1 MRKHVLTGII
11 FGISMALIGIA
22 ATPSHA
28 APLSGRRIVVD
39 PGHGGWDPGA
49 KGPTGLR
56 EKDVNLR
63 VATSLRNIL
72 VEYGGAQVKMTR
84 TDDRYLALTE
94 RARIANAWGGQRFIS
109 IHHNANNNRAING
122 TEVYSH
128 TNSSWASKDLRNKV
142 QARLVQRMGLRNI
155 GAKTANFSVLRNTHM
170 PSILTE
176 ASFISNPYE
185 EARLKNPS
193 YVWKQAFAIYQGVV
207 DHMGK

>member
-1 MRKHVLTGII
+1 MRRFVTTGLI
-11 FGISMALIGIA
+11 IGIGIFLSGFI

-63 VATSLRNIL
+63 VATSLRNCL
-72 VEYGGAQVKMTR
+72 VEYGGAQVKLTR
-84 TDDRYLALTE
+84 TDDRYISLTQ
-94 RARIANAWGGQRFIS
+94 RAQIANAWGGQRFIS
-109 IHHNANNNRAING
+109 IHHNANTNRAING
-122 TEVYSH
+122 TEVYAH
-128 TNSSWASKDLRNKV
+128 TNSNWTSKDLRNKV
-142 QARLVQRMGLRNI
+142 QARLVKTMGLRNI
-155 GAKTANFSVLRNTHM
+155 GAKTANFSVLRNTSM

-185 EARLKNPS
+185 EARLKNPN